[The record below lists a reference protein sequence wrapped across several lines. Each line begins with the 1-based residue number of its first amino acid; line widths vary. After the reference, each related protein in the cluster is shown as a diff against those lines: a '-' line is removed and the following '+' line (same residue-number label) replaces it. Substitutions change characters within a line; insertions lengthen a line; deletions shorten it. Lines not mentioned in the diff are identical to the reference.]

1 MSDARVRYNSK
12 QVGVL
17 WTTDDL
23 PAPLRELDP
32 ATVDFAEAVAALQV
46 ERGLVA
52 DGKLGPST
60 LAALSTPKPTP
71 APSTTGVSTVDAL
84 VSVALAE
91 AAAEVR
97 EVGGPNR
104 GPRVEE
110 FQRSVGLRPGDPWC
124 AAFVAWCA
132 MSSRGLSAPPSWC
145 SGSAITTWTKG
156 SRKAG
161 PAGAC
166 TPLFVDYRDRV
177 RVGWIW
183 VRAKDE
189 AGAADARRGNWVQ
202 GHIGI
207 VIAVDEVGFHTVE
220 GNTNSAGSR
229 DGDGVYRKTHR
240 WTDSHDL
247 ARTVGWFDSSRI

>member
-12 QVGVL
+12 QAGVL

-23 PAPLRELDP
+23 PSPLRDLYP
-32 ATVDFAEAVAALQV
+32 STVDFAEAVEALQS

-52 DGKLGPST
+52 DGKLGPKT
-60 LAALSTPKPTP
+60 LAALVAPTP
-71 APSTTGVSTVDAL
+71 SKTTGVSTVDAL

-91 AAAEVR
+91 AASEVR
-97 EVGGPNR
+97 EVGGSNR

-145 SGSAITTWTKG
+145 SGSAITTWQKG
-156 SRKAG
+156 SRRAG

-202 GHIGI
+202 GHCGI
-207 VIAVDEVGFHTVE
+207 VVAVDEVGFHTVE
-220 GNTNSAGSR
+220 GNTNEAGSR
-229 DGDGVYRKTHR
+229 EGDGVYRKTHR

-247 ARTVGWFDSSRI
+247 ARTVGWFDSSSI